1 MGGVAFP
8 ARRQTRLW
16 VAHNRDSL
24 VRVQR
29 MQISEQQGAFRRG
42 FGPASG
48 PSCAS
53 TSALRRGEKKS
64 LRSSSQHQGQVPAD
78 QDPLGQNPSTVVQ
91 VSHWNQGVLDE
102 RGRVARNM
110 AKTVRSAI
118 PYIGRTYG
126 NPD

>member
-16 VAHNRDSL
+16 VAHNRGSL

-48 PSCAS
+48 
-53 TSALRRGEKKS
+53 
-64 LRSSSQHQGQVPAD
+64 
-78 QDPLGQNPSTVVQ
+78 LGVVGLFKL
-91 VSHWNQGVLDE
+91 GVVGLFKLVLCI
-102 RGRVARNM
+102 R
-110 AKTVRSAI
+110 
-118 PYIGRTYG
+118 
-126 NPD
+126 